1 MEQHPVPQNI
11 IDVEFKLFGSFTLK
25 QFSKIVI
32 ACLVAVVIYFL
43 PIIPFIMKIPLI
55 LLVVG
60 AGILSALIQ
69 NFGVWLNGF
78 AKSLFISPRYVWVK
92 KEATPELLRT
102 KKKEDVKKTQTV
114 SVQTNRSKIDI
125 ADVSLD
131 KLFGSK
137 AADESVAE
145 IEKDFDPD
153 PVRSSNLDRMYNQVF
168 SSGTTPHLPQAV
180 QNQNQPVVQDITQ
193 SSLTPVQKLEKEIA
207 QLKFELSRLN
217 KDAQYQQKEAQI
229 IARINQLYNQVQ
241 GLQRKE
247 QPTNYPQNAP
257 IQSSVGIGN
266 SVVVTPVEKTS
277 KIVFGIVVDGSDN
290 PISQAGVV
298 FENPQDQSAY
308 RAVSTADGK
317 FSSEEIPEGVYMIRI
332 EHPGYQFHNYQID
345 LRQQKLP
352 AFKFRAK

>member
-25 QFSKIVI
+25 QFSKIII
-32 ACLVAVVIYFL
+32 ACLIAVVIYFL
-43 PIIPFIMKIPLI
+43 PIIPFIIKVPII
-55 LLVVG
+55 LMVVG

-78 AKSLFISPRYVWVK
+78 AKSLFISPRYVWIK
-92 KEATPELLRT
+92 RESTPELLRM
-102 KKKEDVKKTQTV
+102 KQKEAVKKAQTV
-114 SVQTNRSKIDI
+114 STQTNRTKIDI

-137 AADESVAE
+137 ASEENALE

-153 PVRSSNLDRMYNQVF
+153 PVRSSNLDRMYSQVF
-168 SSGTTPHLPQAV
+168 SGGTTPHLPQAV
-180 QNQNQPVVQDITQ
+180 QQAQPVVQDITQ
-193 SSLTPVQKLEKEIA
+193 TSLTPAQKIEKEIA

-217 KDAQYQQKEAQI
+217 KEAQYQQKEQQI
-229 IARINQLYNQVQ
+229 IARINQLYSQS
-241 GLQRKE
+241 QRMQTE
-247 QPTNYPQNAP
+247 QATNYPQNTP
-257 IQSSVGIGN
+257 IQSSVSVGN
-266 SVVVTPVEKTS
+266 TVTVTPVEKTT
-277 KIVFGIVVDGSDN
+277 KIVFGIVVDSSDH

-298 FENPQDQSAY
+298 FENTQDQSTT
-308 RAVSTADGK
+308 RAVSTTDGK
-317 FSSEEIPEGVYMIRI
+317 FSSAEMPQGVYLIKI

-345 LRQQKLP
+345 LSQQKLP